1 MTNTSF
7 PPSVDLAAVRDWL
20 ASGSR
25 VALYIRHAERP
36 PLQADDP
43 TFGESLGLTQA
54 GERQARAFGAAL
66 RGVVADA
73 RLLASPMTRTRR
85 TVQLIAEGAGLGAG
99 RPVEDAPEIGVG
111 NVFTDPA
118 GAHRANAPRLEAAG
132 IQAVDLTPA
141 ALGPFTVPV
150 VNLGDHLAAP
160 NVNLISCGGQ
170 ATIPMVAAVSRVTAV
185 PYAEIVASVSS
196 ASAGPGTRAN
206 IDEFTQTTARGVEL
220 VGGAER
226 GRAIIILNPADPPLL
241 MRNTVFAAVEPDADR
256 DAIAASIEAMAAE
269 VAQYVPGY
277 RMTAPPQFDEP
288 REGWDG
294 RARVTVLLEVEGAG
308 DFLPRHAGNL
318 DVMTAAAAAVG
329 ERLAAARLGAAA

>member
-43 TFGESLGLTQA
+43 TFGESLGQTEA

-118 GAHRANAPRLEAAG
+118 GAHRAMQQVGVIPYQLAYFAAG
-132 IQAVDLTPA
+132 HAPA
-141 ALGPFTVPV
+141 ARPVAEATARAVGWMRRAATAPLTLFGSHDVTIAVALTGLG
-150 VNLGDHLAAP
+150 LAR
-160 NVNLISCGGQ
+160 I
-170 ATIPMVAAVSRVTAV
+170 TAETWV
-185 PYAEIVASVSS
+185 PYLTGLAMVEQDGVWHYHRFRM
-196 ASAGPGTRAN
+196 P
-206 IDEFTQTTARGVEL
+206 DENQV
-220 VGGAER
+220 
-226 GRAIIILNPADPPLL
+226 
-241 MRNTVFAAVEPDADR
+241 
-256 DAIAASIEAMAAE
+256 
-269 VAQYVPGY
+269 
-277 RMTAPPQFDEP
+277 
-288 REGWDG
+288 
-294 RARVTVLLEVEGAG
+294 
-308 DFLPRHAGNL
+308 
-318 DVMTAAAAAVG
+318 
-329 ERLAAARLGAAA
+329 